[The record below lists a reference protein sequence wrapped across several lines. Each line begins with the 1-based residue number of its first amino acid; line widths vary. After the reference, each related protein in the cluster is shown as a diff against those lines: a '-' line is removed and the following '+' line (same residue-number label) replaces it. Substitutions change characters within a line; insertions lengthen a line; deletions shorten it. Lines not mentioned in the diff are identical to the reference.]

1 MRRQSTFILH
11 KIVVDLFSTVII
23 LISSFQAISQ
33 KIELKGKVI
42 DYDTRAPLPGVSVL
56 IPSVRKGTV
65 TDEAGLFRFLLEVD
79 NYELVLSYTGY
90 KTRSQPVYIL
100 DTNYITVELRKKL
113 PAELPEVTIESR
125 KKDAN
130 VSDTRMSTIT
140 INPAQLKKTPLVLG
154 EADILKALTLQTGIT
169 TIGEGAGGF
178 SVRGG
183 NADQNLIL
191 IDGAP
196 LFNTSHLLGFYSAV
210 SPEAIQDFTFYK
222 GAIPASYGGRLSSL
236 VSLNIRPGN
245 ENRVNTMTSINPI
258 SLHFFSEG
266 PIKKSKLTFSAGGRI
281 ADPTP
286 IMNQLPG
293 TIGSSSAFFYDVVGK
308 LVYRFNSH
316 NQVAVSAYRS
326 YDIFKFQGDTS
337 YAWQTNILALN
348 GRSDLSKKLSLFYN
362 ANSTYYASDING
374 LQPNYQ
380 FRLRNTIQ
388 TQEARASLH
397 FQATE
402 KIYLEGGYGFIRYGI
417 NQGELQPTRSASRI
431 NPINL
436 QKEPGDEAAGYILGR
451 FDITSSISLETGIRN
466 SIFRNRGPQT
476 IYQYAPGVPSSKATL
491 IDSIQYPKGQ
501 TVQSYRG
508 WEPRVMLKIGLN
520 DATSIKMSYNRTRQ
534 YLQLISNTI
543 AITPVD
549 YWKLADPL
557 IKPAIADQA
566 AAGIFRNFH
575 NDAIETSVEGFY
587 KTTQNLVDYKNGA
600 QLSMNPY
607 LDADLLSARGKA
619 YGVELNIRKPKGKVT
634 GQLAYTWSRSL
645 IRDITPYAS
654 EQVNGG
660 AYYPSNYDRPFDL
673 SLTGGI
679 QTGQGWTF
687 GWTFVYITGRP
698 DTYPDG
704 TYVINNTIVTNYSTR
719 DADRLPDYNRL
730 DISFSHDSRSSA
742 DQKKY
747 TIINFSLYNVYAR
760 KNPYSIYFQRNGGVL
775 DAYELSVLG
784 TIVPSVTLTF
794 YL

>member
-1 MRRQSTFILH
+1 MKRSAFLP
-11 KIVVDLFSTVII
+11 KVGKLLMNLACLLS
-23 LISSFQAISQ
+23 ISISAISQ
-33 KIELKGKVI
+33 KIELTGKVI
-42 DYDTRAPLPGVSVL
+42 DIDTKAVMSGVSVV
-56 IPSVRKGTV
+56 IPSIHRGTV
-65 TDEAGLFRFLLEVD
+65 TDEEGKFKFVLEVD
-79 NYELVLSYTGY
+79 NYTLVFSSTGY
-90 KTRSQPVYIL
+90 KNLSQPVYIL
-100 DTNYITVELRKKL
+100 DQQKITVEMKKKL
-113 PAELPEVTIESR
+113 PTELAEVTIEAK

-130 VSDTRMSTIT
+130 VSDAKMSTVT
-140 INPAQLKKTPLVLG
+140 INLAQLKKTPLVLG

-183 NADQNLIL
+183 NADENLVL

-196 LFNTSHLLGFYSAV
+196 LFNTSHLLGFYSTI
-210 SPEAIQDFTFYK
+210 SPEAVQDFTLYK

-245 ENRVNTMTSINPI
+245 ENRINSMTSISPI

-266 PIKKSKLTFSAGGRI
+266 PIKNSKLTFSAGGRI
-281 ADPTP
+281 ADPTLL
-286 IMNQLPG
+286 MNQLPG
-293 TIGSSSAFFYDVVGK
+293 SVGSSSAFFYDVVAK
-308 LVYRFNSH
+308 LVYRFSTH
-316 NQVAVSAYRS
+316 SQVAVSIYRS
-326 YDIFKFQGDTS
+326 YDIYKFSGDTS
-337 YAWQTNILALN
+337 YAWQTNIIALN
-348 GRSDLSKKLSLFYN
+348 GRVDLSKKLSWFYN

-380 FRLRNTIQ
+380 FRLRNRVQ
-388 TQEARASLH
+388 TEEAKTSLH
-397 FQATE
+397 FQASD
-402 KIYLEGGYGFIRYGI
+402 KIYVEGGYDFIRYGVSP
-417 NQGELQPTRSASRI
+417 GELKPTQTSSQI
-431 NPINL
+431 NPMTL
-436 QKEPGDEAAGYILGR
+436 QKELGDEMAGYILGR
-451 FDITSSISLETGIRN
+451 FNITNSITLETGIRN
-466 SIFRNRGPQT
+466 SAFLNRGPQT
-476 IYQYAPGVPSSKATL
+476 IYQYAQGLPSSKETL
-491 IDSIQYPKGQ
+491 TDSIQFPKGK
-501 TVQSYRG
+501 TVQSYQG
-508 WEPRVMLKIGLN
+508 WEPRVLLKIGL
-520 DATSIKMSYNRTRQ
+520 DEATSIKFSYNKTRQ

-557 IKPAIADQA
+557 VKPAIADQA

-575 NDAIETSVEGFY
+575 NDDIETSVEGFY

-607 LDADLLSARGKA
+607 LDADLLSAKGKS
-619 YGVELNIRKPKGKVT
+619 YGIELNVRKPKGKVT

-645 IRDITPYAS
+645 IADITPFAS
-654 EQVNGG
+654 EQVNEG

-673 SLTGGI
+673 SLTGSV
-679 QTGQGWTF
+679 QLGQGWNL

-698 DTYPDG
+698 ATYPDG

-719 DADRLPDYNRL
+719 NADRLPDYNRL
-730 DISFSHDSRSSA
+730 DISFSHDSRRVA

-784 TIVPSVTLTF
+784 TIVPSITLTF
-794 YL
+794 YF

>member
-1 MRRQSTFILH
+1 MRLTACLNKKTALLLRIAICLA
-11 KIVVDLFSTVII
+11 
-23 LISSFQAISQ
+23 ISISGLSQ

-42 DYDTRAPLPGVSVL
+42 DFESKAPIPGVSVL
-56 IPSVRKGTV
+56 IPLAHIGTV
-65 TDEAGLFRFLLEVD
+65 TDEAGMFKFLLDV
-79 NYELVLSYTGY
+79 NSYQLVLSYTGY
-90 KTRSQPVYIL
+90 RTSTLPVYIL
-100 DTNYITVELRKKL
+100 DTNYVLVELKKKL
-113 PAELPEVTIESR
+113 PTELPEVTIESR

-130 VSDTRMSTIT
+130 VSEARMSTVT
-140 INPAQLKKTPLVLG
+140 INLAQLKKTPLVLG

-183 NADQNLIL
+183 NADQNLVL

-196 LFNTSHLLGFYSAV
+196 LFNTSHLLGFYSTV
-210 SPEAIQDFTFYK
+210 SPEAIQDFTLYK

-245 ENRVNTMTSINPI
+245 ENRINSMISISPI

-266 PIKKSKLTFSAGGRI
+266 PVKNTKLTFSAGGRI

-293 TIGSSSAFFYDVVGK
+293 TVGNSSAFFYDVVGK
-308 LVYRFNSH
+308 LVYRFNTH
-316 NQVAVSAYRS
+316 NQVAISGYRS

-348 GRSDLSKKLSLFYN
+348 GRSDLTKRLSFFYN

-374 LQPNYQ
+374 MQPNYQ
-380 FRLRNTIQ
+380 FRLRNRVQ
-388 TQEARASLH
+388 TQEGKASLH
-397 FQATE
+397 YQATDR
-402 KIYLEGGYGFIRYGI
+402 IYFEGGYDFIRYGI
-417 NQGELQPTRSASRI
+417 SPGELKPTQASSQI
-431 NPINL
+431 NPMVL
-436 QKEPGDEAAGYILGR
+436 QKELGDETAGYILGR
-451 FDITSSISLETGIRN
+451 FDITSTISLETGIRN
-466 SIFRNRGPQT
+466 STFLNRGPQT

-491 IDSIQYPKGQ
+491 IDSVQYAKGK
-501 TVQSYRG
+501 TVQAYQG
-508 WEPRVMLKIGLN
+508 WEPRVMLKIGLD
-520 DATSIKMSYNRTRQ
+520 DATSIKMSYNKTRQ

-557 IKPAIADQA
+557 IKPAIADQV
-566 AAGIFRNFH
+566 AAGIFRNFS
-575 NDAIETSVEGFY
+575 NDAIESSIEGFY

-607 LDADLLSARGKA
+607 LDADLLSARGKS
-619 YGVELNIRKPKGKVT
+619 YGIELNIRKPKGKVT
-634 GQLAYTWSRSL
+634 GQLAYTWSRSF
-645 IRDITPYAS
+645 IQDITPYAS

-679 QTGQGWTF
+679 QTGQGWTL

-698 DTYPDG
+698 ATYPDG
-704 TYVINNTIVTNYSTR
+704 TYVINNTIVTNYSVR
-719 DADRLPDYNRL
+719 NEDRLPDYNRL

-747 TIINFSLYNVYAR
+747 TIINFSLYNVYDR

-784 TIVPSVTLTF
+784 SIVPSVTLTF